1 MSHRQKW
8 MGFFICFS
16 LLMYLQAFLV
26 QPIYA
31 NVEEVQTDG
40 QNIHKTELSDGKGES
55 VGGGGEDV
63 PWWQKAWNWLE
74 DIGSDGLEL
83 LDEFGATIGE
93 QLNEFLDWAGEAS
106 DGAMDWFSEVGSDI
120 GDWFLEVGS
129 NIGEWFKEVGS
140 AIGGF
145 FSDALEWVKENKW
158 FQTIVAGAL
167 ATVAIVVGVFVFVG
181 SWPALAVIAVIGGL
195 ALGAGF
201 LYQWLAGDNYNFF
214 GAFFVSLIG
223 GAAGYFGMTTGAF
236 AAAWTWL
243 RHTAAPAAWS
253 WIRNTAVPWIVAR
266 GQSVWGWMRNVA
278 FPWLSRKAVA
288 GWRWFKG
295 LPVWGQ
301 IRTAYMASG
310 ALRTFFTGM
319 GISGVASAII
329 NIASQMLGDE
339 PFSIKSFFID
349 TTLGALTGGLFA
361 PVLVPGAALGGSL
374 IATISIIGGFENW
387 LGGVIEEGD
396 WFNWQSFVSGSLTSL
411 ISLGILSKVF
421 GKIPNP
427 FGEEI
432 GTKATEEPIKNW
444 IEDILT
450 GEENNKKTA
459 PEKKPSEPLQSPS
472 ENPSD
477 NSTDTETNEP
487 VEDIQDVEDVKD
499 PILQPQTNV
508 NQGRLGA
515 GVHPQPLQ

>member
-106 DGAMDWFSEVGSDI
+106 DGAIDWFSEVGSDI

-158 FQTIVAGAL
+158 FQTIIAGVL

-253 WIRNTAVPWIVAR
+253 WIRNTAVPWMVAR
-266 GQSVWGWMRNVA
+266 SQAAWGWMRNVA
-278 FPWLSRKAVA
+278 FPWLSRKVVA
-288 GWRWFKG
+288 GWRWFKR

-301 IRTAYMASG
+301 IRAGYAGGGFLGKVAMG
-310 ALRTFFTGM
+310 AT
-319 GISGVASAII
+319 ISGFGSAVI
-329 NIASQMLGDE
+329 NIIGQLLGGEAFD
-339 PFSIKSFFID
+339 FKSLAVD
-349 TTLGALTGGLFA
+349 TILGAITGGFFA
-361 PVLVPGAALGGSL
+361 PVLATGLALSGSL
-374 IATISIIGGFENW
+374 IATISITGGLENW
-387 LGGVIEEGD
+387 LGGVIENGE
-396 WFNWQSFVSGSLTSL
+396 WSNWQSFVSGTLTSL
-411 ISLGILSKVF
+411 ISLGALSKLF
-421 GKIPNP
+421 GHIPNP
-427 FGEEI
+427 FAEEVV
-432 GTKATEEPIKNW
+432 TKGAEEPIQNW
-444 IEDILT
+444 IEDLLGG
-450 GEENNKKTA
+450 GEDSKTN
-459 PEKKPSEPLQSPS
+459 PPKEKPIEEPKQSPS
-472 ENPSD
+472 
-477 NSTDTETNEP
+477 TDPIEEPVQPQVNEP
-487 VEDIQDVEDVKD
+487 VKEPNTPVDQTERN
-499 PILQPQTNV
+499 PIHHRGGGGIKP
-508 NQGRLGA
+508 
-515 GVHPQPLQ
+515 HPVQQ